1 MVQKL
6 SKIWTDGKLIPWEEA
21 NVHIL
26 THSLRYGLAVFE
38 GIRCYLCK
46 DEKSAVFRLREH
58 VDRLLDSAQIG
69 DIKIPYSKKDLQRHA
84 KRRCG

>member
-26 THSLRYGLAVFE
+26 THSLRYGLPGPLTRELQAAFFDIVKGKNSE
-38 GIRCYLCK
+38 YREWLDYL
-46 DEKSAVFRLREH
+46 
-58 VDRLLDSAQIG
+58 
-69 DIKIPYSKKDLQRHA
+69 
-84 KRRCG
+84 